1 MTDALSRLLDA
12 ADVSG
17 WTGLPADAAE
27 TLGIVAGTA
36 STFDGLLGDPPA
48 VTSWVPLA
56 TRSFSDGLRAWV
68 REGRVVLVEGVMPVD
83 GDGGLLAIPEL
94 GEPDAELD
102 HVFGPLTITGGE
114 RVYAARGLAVCV
126 NPNSG
131 VLLAVRGYAPTT
143 PEDYRRRLRPVPVP
157 ELRFAGRGAP

>member
-17 WTGLPADAAE
+17 WTGLPADAAKA
-27 TLGIVAGTA
+27 LGIETGAA
-36 STFDGLLGDPPA
+36 PAFDGLLGDPPA
-48 VTSWVPLA
+48 MTSWVPLS
-56 TRSFSDGLRAWV
+56 TPRFTDGLRAWV
-68 REGRVVLVEGVMPVD
+68 REGRVVLIEGVMPVD
-83 GDGGLLAIPEL
+83 DEGGLLAIPEL

-126 NPNSG
+126 NPKSG
-131 VLLAVRGYAPTT
+131 VLLGVRGYAPTT
-143 PEDYRRRLRPVPVP
+143 PEAYRTLLRPVPVP
-157 ELRFAGRGAP
+157 ELRLAEGGAP

>member
-27 TLGIVAGTA
+27 ALGVVGGTP

-48 VTSWVPLA
+48 VTSWVPLS
-56 TRSFSDGLRAWV
+56 TRRFTDGLRAWV
-68 REGRVVLVEGVMPVD
+68 REGRVVLIEGVMPVD

-94 GEPDAELD
+94 GEPDAEFD
-102 HVFGPLTITGGE
+102 HVFGPLTIAGGE
-114 RVYAARGLAVCV
+114 RVYATRGLAVCV
-126 NPNSG
+126 NPKSG

-143 PEDYRRRLRPVPVP
+143 PEDYRRHLRPVPVP
-157 ELRFAGRGAP
+157 ELRLTGGGAP